1 MSNAVSLMSS
11 QRFGH
16 NYLGDNTKDGERSD
30 ESDMANR
37 DSSTLMPFNEEIN
50 HDDIQRTSD
59 FLDDASTMEK
69 LNDSDVASSHMSKRS
84 GIDLAPYKNDIG
96 NRFTTVDKSS
106 KESFLKANPL
116 AASYVSL

>member
-1 MSNAVSLMSS
+1 MSNAFSMMSS
-11 QRFGH
+11 QRFGQ

-30 ESDMANR
+30 GSDMANR
-37 DSSTLMPFNEEIN
+37 DSTVLPFGEEIT

-84 GIDLAPYKNDIG
+84 GVDLAPYKNDIG

-106 KESFLKANPL
+106 K
-116 AASYVSL
+116 